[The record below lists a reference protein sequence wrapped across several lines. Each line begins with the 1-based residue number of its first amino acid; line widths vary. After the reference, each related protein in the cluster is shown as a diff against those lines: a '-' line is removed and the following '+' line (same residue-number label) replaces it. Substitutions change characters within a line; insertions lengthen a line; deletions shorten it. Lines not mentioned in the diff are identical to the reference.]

1 MPRIHPAVLLSF
13 ILAVALVGVLASG
26 RAVAREDSDGNREVV
41 AVTGH
46 YANGMEVLYLFDT
59 RTRHLA
65 AYRVDQG
72 RSLKL
77 VAARDCTFDF
87 LLETYGDETPDAF
100 KPAVLR
106 KSWARYNETGEG
118 ASPPLEPPSDKP
130 PAGGR

>member
-1 MPRIHPAVLLSF
+1 MSRVHPA
-13 ILAVALVGVLASG
+13 ILVSVVLAAALIWVVAAPS
-26 RAVAREDSDGNREVV
+26 AMAREDSDGNREVV

-77 VAARDCTFDF
+77 VAARDTTFDF
-87 LLETYGDETPDAF
+87 LLETYGDETPAAF
-100 KPAVLR
+100 KPSVLR

-118 ASPPLEPPSDKP
+118 ASPPPEPPADKP